1 MRSTSI
7 TITKFNGMHCARWA
21 TEMALNREQQQVYG
35 IIKEYDDKPQEP
47 AANRTVTD
55 KAAFKDL
62 MNRHGIARSTI

>member
-7 TITKFNGMHCARWA
+7 TIAKFNGMHCAQLA
-21 TEMALNREQQQVYG
+21 TEMALHLEQKQVYG

-47 AANRTVTD
+47 AANATVTE

-62 MNRHGIARSTI
+62 MNRHGIARLTI